1 MAAKVRVTPS
11 EVDEMS
17 NLVNYD
23 LFGPTGAV
31 WNLPPEQR
39 DLMVAGKPGHARPL
53 VSIWVQDTATQYDRD
68 LVHAGPDDHLL
79 GLYTAGDE
87 RFDGKPTIQIFADA
101 CVATG
106 TSPGDVAIHEMGHV
120 LNFNHTSRVGIVE
133 NHGAA
138 YTVCADC
145 EPRTHAHLGGSAW
158 SRDPDCALCRLCI
171 DTAVILCNCNDIR
184 LRAHLQHQIPRGL
197 GGLIVE
203 TRHWVADAQA
213 QLTEGAPLA
222 PWMHASIVAC
232 GAQLS
237 KLSGMLQ
244 GMQTPESMSKAYE
257 VAYQARDS
265 AVDITHAYFLFEFHG
280 ERAVDGEG
288 EAA

>member
-1 MAAKVRVTPS
+1 MAPKVQVTPS

-31 WNLPPEQR
+31 WNLPAGQR
-39 DLMVAGKPGHARPL
+39 DIMVSGKPGAAKPK
-53 VSIWVQDTATQYDRD
+53 VAIWVQDSATQLDKD

-79 GLYTAGDE
+79 GLYTSGDE
-87 RFDGKPTIQIFADA
+87 RFDGKPTVQIFADA

-106 TSPGDVAIHEMGHV
+106 TSPSDVAIHEMGHV
-120 LNFNHTSRVGIVE
+120 LEFNHSSRVGIVE

-145 EPRTHAHLGGSAW
+145 EPRVAAHMGSGVW
-158 SRDPDCALCRLCI
+158 SRDPDCPLCLLCI
-171 DTAVILCNCNDIR
+171 DTAVILANCNDVKI
-184 LRAHLQHQIPRGL
+184 RAHLQHQIPLGL

-203 TRHWVADAQA
+203 TRNWVTDAQT
-213 QLTEGAPLA
+213 QLTEGAALV
-222 PWMHASIVAC
+222 PWMGPSLAAC
-232 GAQLS
+232 GGFLNQLS
-237 KLSGMLQ
+237 TMLS

-257 VAYQARDS
+257 VAYRARDA
-265 AVDITHAYFLFEFHG
+265 AVDITHAYFLAEFHG
-280 ERAVDGEG
+280 GD
-288 EAA
+288 AAGAPNP